1 MSAPLASDDMAW
13 ADYLSIASLASTA
26 AVAAIGGLA
35 FFASSQFDKQQVLL
49 TRVVKVA
56 LAVVVVAQVT
66 ANSAAISAAFNG
78 DAPTS
83 RKVSSILNLATP
95 LLLVAGLVLF
105 MDSPSGCGGF
115 KLNRF

>member
-13 ADYLSIASLASTA
+13 ADYLSIASLVSTA
-26 AVAAIGGLA
+26 AVAAIGA
-35 FFASSQFDKQQVLL
+35 FAYFADQQFGKYQVLL
-49 TRVVKVA
+49 TRAVKVA
-56 LAVVVVAQVT
+56 LLVVVVAQVT

>member
-26 AVAAIGGLA
+26 AVAAIGA
-35 FFASSQFDKQQVLL
+35 FAYFATSRFNLNAELL

-56 LAVVVVAQVT
+56 LLVVVVAQVT

-95 LLLVAGLVLF
+95 LLLVAGLVMF
-105 MDSPSGCGGF
+105 MDSACGKF
-115 KLNRF
+115 QLNRF